1 MVKYRIAFHVRLST
15 VKNSL
20 ISYLFRHFLLA
31 YHFFLR
37 SFVKR
42 KIIVEFE
49 IIKIKQLSGK
59 KAQIYSVILGQEDQS
74 VFEQFL
80 QNNYSEYPTE
90 IEDIVSKL
98 KIMATKTGAAEHF
111 FKLNEGKPG
120 DGVCALFDSPDK
132 KLRIYCIRFANVAI
146 VVGGGGYKPKNIRAY
161 QESSSLKKEA
171 ETVVRI
177 SRIISEAI
185 KNKDIHLD
193 DNGFFLGNLKLKEE

>member
-1 MVKYRIAFHVRLST
+1 M
-15 VKNSL
+15 SL
-20 ISYLFRHFLLA
+20 
-31 YHFFLR
+31 FLR

-42 KIIVEFE
+42 KKFIVELE
-49 IIKIKQLSGK
+49 IVKIKQLSGK
-59 KAQIYSVILGQEDQS
+59 KTQIYSVILNQEDQS

-80 QNNYSEYPTE
+80 QNNYSEYRTG

-146 VVGGGGYKPKNIRAY
+146 IVGGGGYKPKNIRAY
-161 QESSSLKKEA
+161 QESPALKKEA
-171 ETVVRI
+171 EMVIQI
-177 SRIISEAI
+177 SKIISKAI
-185 KNKDIHLD
+185 KNKDIHLN

>member
-1 MVKYRIAFHVRLST
+1 MRLST
-15 VKNSL
+15 AKNSL
-20 ISYLFRHFLLA
+20 ISYFFDIFFFVLSL
-31 YHFFLR
+31 FLR

-111 FKLNEGKPG
+111 
-120 DGVCALFDSPDK
+120 
-132 KLRIYCIRFANVAI
+132 
-146 VVGGGGYKPKNIRAY
+146 
-161 QESSSLKKEA
+161 SS
-171 ETVVRI
+171 
-177 SRIISEAI
+177 
-185 KNKDIHLD
+185 
-193 DNGFFLGNLKLKEE
+193 

>member
-1 MVKYRIAFHVRLST
+1 MELE
-15 VKNSL
+15 
-20 ISYLFRHFLLA
+20 
-31 YHFFLR
+31 
-37 SFVKR
+37 
-42 KIIVEFE
+42 IV
-49 IIKIKQLSGK
+49 KIKQLSGK
-59 KAQIYSVILGQEDQS
+59 KTQIYSVILNQEDQS

-80 QNNYSEYPTE
+80 QNNYSGYPTE

-146 VVGGGGYKPKNIRAY
+146 IVGGGGYKPK
-161 QESSSLKKEA
+161 KEA
-171 ETVVRI
+171 EMVIQI
-177 SRIISEAI
+177 SKIISKAI

>member
-1 MVKYRIAFHVRLST
+1 MASLPFTIIKTYHSFSIFFCLVAFS
-15 VKNSL
+15 S
-20 ISYLFRHFLLA
+20 
-31 YHFFLR
+31 FFCKKKK
-37 SFVKR
+37 F
-42 KIIVEFE
+42 IVELE
-49 IIKIKQLSGK
+49 IVKIKQLSGK
-59 KAQIYSVILGQEDQS
+59 KTQIYSVILNQEDQS

-80 QNNYSEYPTE
+80 QNNYSGYPTE

-98 KIMATKTGAAEHF
+98 KIMAKKTGAAEHF

-146 VVGGGGYKPKNIRAY
+146 IVGGGGYKPKNIRAY
-161 QESSSLKKEA
+161 QESPALKKEA
-171 ETVVRI
+171 EMVIQI
-177 SRIISEAI
+177 SKIISKAI

>member
-1 MVKYRIAFHVRLST
+1 M
-15 VKNSL
+15 
-20 ISYLFRHFLLA
+20 
-31 YHFFLR
+31 
-37 SFVKR
+37 
-42 KIIVEFE
+42 EFE

-120 DGVCALFDSPDK
+120 ESQARNKYTYFASVAKKEGYEQMSALFLKTADNEKEHAKMWFKELAGLGDTKSNLADAAEAQQGDNRQGHK
-132 KLRIYCIRFANVAI
+132 AQAGNI
-146 VVGGGGYKPKNIRAY
+146 VSENGNRKGGGMV
-161 QESSSLKKEA
+161 SLPA
-171 ETVVRI
+171 
-177 SRIISEAI
+177 
-185 KNKDIHLD
+185 
-193 DNGFFLGNLKLKEE
+193 